1 MPGLSRCSA
10 CADTPHTGREMD
22 RPLSA
27 DSPAIRHADTP
38 PDYRQL
44 VVVCV
49 ASFVVWAGLRGDP
62 ALSAGVPPG
71 GGPRLGRSHR
81 HHRGG
86 LLRGHLRVLV
96 TDGRPERS
104 HRQKAGTHIRRRS
117 VRVRQPPLRH
127 DHPAGW
133 FVLFRLLEGIGAAAV
148 MPAGKAFIA
157 DITTEATRSQAYGW
171 LTTAQFGGLAS
182 GPALAVPLYALG
194 GGHGRS
200 AFYAIFLFGSVAA
213 AITAVALLFTIRE
226 PEQARRRRLDGAE
239 RPPYRSLVTRPVAAF
254 LVVAATM
261 GFATGVWEVLWSLWL
276 RHLGASMSF
285 VGLTWIAFSLPM
297 LLAFAGGRLAD
308 RHSRFLLMYS
318 GLAVSSV
325 AWIMYGITRNLMVFL
340 VFCVIEGLAV
350 AWSYPAQQA
359 FLVQVSPRRWLGT
372 IQGLESS
379 SMQLAALVGTL
390 LSPLLYQV
398 ISGYTI
404 AVGGVIVARRA
415 GGDRSDAGA
424 RVEGCGEQLAPDPT
438 GGRDRPQSSIRGPE
452 RCSAL
457 KTHGYSRSAGPRRT
471 GRRCA
476 DRNAGAGVVSRT
488 ARRRPTCRE
497 SLPR

>member
-1 MPGLSRCSA
+1 
-10 CADTPHTGREMD
+10 MD
-22 RPLSA
+22 RPSTA
-27 DSPAIRHADTP
+27 DNGAPRHADTQ

-49 ASFVVWAGLRGDP
+49 ASFVVWAGFGAILPYLPVFLQEEAHASVGLIGIIAAAYYVGTFVFSSP
-62 ALSAGVPPG
+62 MGALSDRIGRKPVLIFGVS
-71 GGPRLGRSHR
+71 LYAAASF
-81 HHRGG
+81 
-86 LLRGHLRVLV
+86 LFV
-96 TDGRPERS
+96 TTTS
-104 HRQKAGTHIRRRS
+104 
-117 VRVRQPPLRH
+117 
-127 DHPAGW
+127 AGW

-226 PEQARRRRLDGAE
+226 PEHARRRRLDGAE

-276 RHLGASMSF
+276 RHLGATMNF

-318 GLAVSSV
+318 GLAVSSL
-325 AWIMYGITRNLMVFL
+325 AWIVYGITRNLMVFL

-390 LSPLLYQV
+390 LSPLLYHV

-404 AVGGVIVARRA
+404 AVGGVVSLIGLVATA
-415 GGDRSDAGA
+415 PTLA
-424 RVEGCGEQLAPDPT
+424 REWKRLQHAPSP
-438 GGRDRPQSSIRGPE
+438 
-452 RCSAL
+452 
-457 KTHGYSRSAGPRRT
+457 
-471 GRRCA
+471 
-476 DRNAGAGVVSRT
+476 
-488 ARRRPTCRE
+488 
-497 SLPR
+497 

>member
-1 MPGLSRCSA
+1 
-10 CADTPHTGREMD
+10 MD
-22 RPLSA
+22 RPSTSDSA
-27 DSPAIRHADTP
+27 LTRAADPP

-49 ASFVVWAGLRGDP
+49 ASFVVWAGFGAILPYLPVFLQEEAHASVGLIGIIAAAYYVGTFAFSSP
-62 ALSAGVPPG
+62 MGALSD
-71 GGPRLGRSHR
+71 RIGRKP
-81 HHRGG
+81 
-86 LLRGHLRVLV
+86 VLV
-96 TDGRPERS
+96 LGVGLYASASLLFIT
-104 HRQKAGTHIRRRS
+104 TT
-117 VRVRQPPLRH
+117 QP
-127 DHPAGW
+127 GW

-182 GPALAVPLYALG
+182 GPALALPLYSLG
-194 GGHGRS
+194 GGHGRW

-213 AITAVALLFTIRE
+213 AITAVALLLTIRE
-226 PEQARRRRLDGAE
+226 PDHARRRRLDGAE

-254 LVVAATM
+254 LIVAATM

-297 LLAFAGGRLAD
+297 LLAFAGGHLAD

-318 GLAVSSV
+318 GLAVSSM
-325 AWIMYGITRNLMVFL
+325 AWVVYGITRNLTVFL

-359 FLVQVSPRRWLGT
+359 FLVQVSPRRWLGA

-379 SMQLAALVGTL
+379 SMQLAALVSTL

-404 AVGGVIVARRA
+404 AVGGAVALVGLVVTAPTLAREWRR
-415 GGDRSDAGA
+415 
-424 RVEGCGEQLAPDPT
+424 L
-438 GGRDRPQSSIRGPE
+438 
-452 RCSAL
+452 
-457 KTHGYSRSAGPRRT
+457 
-471 GRRCA
+471 
-476 DRNAGAGVVSRT
+476 
-488 ARRRPTCRE
+488 
-497 SLPR
+497 

>member
-1 MPGLSRCSA
+1 M
-10 CADTPHTGREMD
+10 
-22 RPLSA
+22 
-27 DSPAIRHADTP
+27 
-38 PDYRQL
+38 
-44 VVVCV
+44 
-49 ASFVVWAGLRGDP
+49 ASFVVWAGFGAILPYLPVFLQEEAHASVGLIGIIAAAYYVGTFAFSSP
-62 ALSAGVPPG
+62 MGALSD
-71 GGPRLGRSHR
+71 RIGRKP
-81 HHRGG
+81 
-86 LLRGHLRVLV
+86 VLV
-96 TDGRPERS
+96 LGVGLYATASLLFITTIKP
-104 HRQKAGTHIRRRS
+104 
-117 VRVRQPPLRH
+117 
-127 DHPAGW
+127 GW

-157 DITTEATRSQAYGW
+157 DITTEATRSRAYGW

-182 GPALAVPLYALG
+182 GPALALPLYSLG
-194 GGHGRS
+194 GGHGRR

-213 AITAVALLFTIRE
+213 AITTVALLLTIRE
-226 PEQARRRRLDGAE
+226 PDHARRRRLDGAE

-297 LLAFAGGRLAD
+297 LLAFAGGHLAD

-325 AWIMYGITRNLMVFL
+325 AWIMYGITRNLTVFL

-359 FLVQVSPRRWLGT
+359 FLVQVSPRRWLGA

-379 SMQLAALVGTL
+379 SMQLAALGGTL

-404 AVGGVIVARRA
+404 AVGGVVALLGLIVTAPTLAREWKR
-415 GGDRSDAGA
+415 
-424 RVEGCGEQLAPDPT
+424 L
-438 GGRDRPQSSIRGPE
+438 
-452 RCSAL
+452 
-457 KTHGYSRSAGPRRT
+457 
-471 GRRCA
+471 
-476 DRNAGAGVVSRT
+476 
-488 ARRRPTCRE
+488 
-497 SLPR
+497 